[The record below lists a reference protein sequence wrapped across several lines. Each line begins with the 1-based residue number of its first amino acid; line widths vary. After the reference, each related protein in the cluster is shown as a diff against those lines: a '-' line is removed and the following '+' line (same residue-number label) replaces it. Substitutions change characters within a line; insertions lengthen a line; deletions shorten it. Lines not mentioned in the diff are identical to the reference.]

1 MRWINVKDVNELK
14 SLGKFTEVK
23 REIKQDVGDNIKITG
38 RGWND
43 LYKNITKFSNLV
55 QQIYNSDLRDS
66 SEEIK
71 SSNNSS
77 QYFTSTANEYIFYL
91 TELDG
96 EIRMKKLGI
105 TKSLFTNKNAAK
117 AWRDKIS
124 KEIHPDINNH
134 PKSTLAMAKLNDMYN
149 SMVGKN

>member
-14 SLGKFTEVK
+14 SLGKFAEVK

-43 LYKNITKFSNLV
+43 LYNNITKFSNLV
-55 QQIYNSDLRDS
+55 QHCDLDS
-66 SEEIK
+66 KDRSQ
-71 SSNNSS
+71 SSHTSLS
-77 QYFTSTANEYIFYL
+77 YFTSKSNEYIFYL

-124 KEIHPDINNH
+124 REIHPDISNH
-134 PKSTLAMAKLNDMYN
+134 PKSTLAMAKLNEMYS
-149 SMVGKN
+149 SMVGKNK

>member
-14 SLGKFTEVK
+14 SLGKFAEVK
-23 REIKQDVGDNIKITG
+23 REIKKDVGDNIKITG

-55 QQIYNSDLRDS
+55 QHIYNTDIEVSKKQVTSSDNY
-66 SEEIK
+66 E
-71 SSNNSS
+71 
-77 QYFTSTANEYIFYL
+77 YFTSKSNEYIFYL

-105 TKSLFTNKNAAK
+105 TKSLFNNKTKAK
-117 AWRDKIS
+117 AWRDKIA
-124 KEIHPDINNH
+124 KEIYPDINNH
-134 PKSTLAMAKLNDMYN
+134 PKSTLAMAKLNDMYS